1 MSSATLTAWREDDRR
16 KALAALAAS
25 ILLHL
30 FIIGSVSLVLAIRRP
45 IFVPPA
51 EEPPVELTLV
61 AAPEATP
68 KQRPSYV
75 QTSEAQRADKPPE
88 DSVFESDKDTHA
100 ASPLPAAG
108 DAPVPTQDGRDLPG
122 LSLENRE
129 YTPGPVPRESAPPVQ
144 PRQET
149 APEPKP
155 EEKKPEEKK
164 PEEKKAEESKPK
176 MTPQQNTQLA
186 LLEPPKPKT
195 PPRPKEAKAV
205 RQEQQQ
211 QAQTPQPPGYQPQT
225 RITRIRG
232 NISNKGRAAVSAT
245 ATPLGRYKKMLS
257 DAIGSRWYFY
267 VTEQLGLLNVGTMEV
282 RFVVRENGKV
292 ERVQVLRNSSN
303 ESFAAC
309 TVRAIMEADI
319 PPIPKEL
326 VPMLEGNRIEI
337 EYSFTI
343 LSN

>member
-1 MSSATLTAWREDDRR
+1 MSCATLTIWREDERR
-16 KALAALAAS
+16 KALVALAAS

-30 FIIGSVSLVLAIRRP
+30 FIIGSVSFMLAVRKP
-45 IFVPPA
+45 ISIPPP
-51 EEPPVELTLV
+51 EEAPVELTLV
-61 AAPEATP
+61 AAPDSTP
-68 KQRPSYV
+68 KPQPVYV
-75 QTSEAQRADKPPE
+75 QTSESQRADKPPE
-88 DSVFESDKDTHA
+88 PSVFESDKDTHA

-108 DAPVPTQDGRDLPG
+108 DAPVPTQEGRDQPG
-122 LSLENRE
+122 LSLENKE
-129 YTPGPVPRESAPPVQ
+129 YTAGPVPRESSPAVQ

-149 APEPKP
+149 APEP
-155 EEKKPEEKK
+155 
-164 PEEKKAEESKPK
+164 KAEESKPK
-176 MTPQQNTQLA
+176 MTPQQSTQLA

-195 PPRPKEAKAV
+195 SPRPKAAKAV
-205 RQEQQQ
+205 RKEQQQ

-257 DAIGSRWYFY
+257 DAIGSRWYYY
-267 VTEQLGLLNVGTMEV
+267 VTEQLGLLNVGTVEV
-282 RFVVRENGKV
+282 RFLVRENGNV

-326 VPMLEGNRIEI
+326 VPMLEGSRIEI

>member
-1 MSSATLTAWREDDRR
+1 MSSATLTIWREDERR
-16 KALAALAAS
+16 KALVALAAS

-30 FIIGSVSLVLAIRRP
+30 FIIGSVSFMLAVRKP
-45 IFVPPA
+45 ISIPPP
-51 EEPPVELTLV
+51 EEAPVELTLV
-61 AAPEATP
+61 AAPDSTP
-68 KQRPSYV
+68 KPRPAYV
-75 QTSEAQRADKPPE
+75 QTSESQRADKPAE
-88 DSVFESDKDTHA
+88 NSVFESDKDTHA

-108 DAPVPTQDGRDLPG
+108 DAPVPTQDGRDQPG
-122 LSLENRE
+122 LSLENKE
-129 YTPGPVPRESAPPVQ
+129 YTAGPVARESSPAVQ

-149 APEPKP
+149 APQP
-155 EEKKPEEKK
+155 
-164 PEEKKAEESKPK
+164 KAEESKPK
-176 MTPQQNTQLA
+176 MTPQQSTQLA

-195 PPRPKEAKAV
+195 SPRPKAAKAV

-232 NISNKGRAAVSAT
+232 NISNKGRAALSAT

-257 DAIGSRWYFY
+257 DAIGSRWYYY
-267 VTEQLGLLNVGTMEV
+267 VTEQLGLLNVGTVEV
-282 RFVVRENGKV
+282 RFVVRQNGNV

-326 VPMLEGNRIEI
+326 VPMLEGSRIEI

>member
-1 MSSATLTAWREDDRR
+1 MSSATLTIWREDERR
-16 KALAALAAS
+16 KALVALAAS

-30 FIIGSVSLVLAIRRP
+30 FIIGSVSFMLAVRKP
-45 IFVPPA
+45 ISIPPP
-51 EEPPVELTLV
+51 EEAPVELTLV
-61 AAPEATP
+61 AAPDSTP
-68 KQRPSYV
+68 KPRPAYV
-75 QTSEAQRADKPPE
+75 QTSESQRADKPPE
-88 DSVFESDKDTHA
+88 NSVFESDKDTRA

-108 DAPVPTQDGRDLPG
+108 DAPVPTQDGRDQPD
-122 LSLENRE
+122 LSLENKE
-129 YTPGPVPRESAPPVQ
+129 YTAGPVARESSPAVQ

-149 APEPKP
+149 APQP
-155 EEKKPEEKK
+155 
-164 PEEKKAEESKPK
+164 KAEESKPK
-176 MTPQQNTQLA
+176 MTPQQSTQLA

-195 PPRPKEAKAV
+195 SPRPKAAKAV

-232 NISNKGRAAVSAT
+232 NISNKGRAALSAT

-257 DAIGSRWYFY
+257 DAIGSRWYYY
-267 VTEQLGLLNVGTMEV
+267 VTEQLGLLNVGTVEV
-282 RFVVRENGKV
+282 RFVVRQNGNV

-326 VPMLEGNRIEI
+326 VPMLEGSRIEI

>member
-1 MSSATLTAWREDDRR
+1 MSCATLTIWREDERR
-16 KALAALAAS
+16 KALVALAAS

-30 FIIGSVSLVLAIRRP
+30 FIIGSVSFMLAVRKP
-45 IFVPPA
+45 ISIPPP
-51 EEPPVELTLV
+51 EEAPVELTLV
-61 AAPEATP
+61 AAPDSTP
-68 KQRPSYV
+68 KPRPAYV
-75 QTSEAQRADKPPE
+75 QTSESQRADKPPE
-88 DSVFESDKDTHA
+88 NSVFESDKDTHA

-108 DAPVPTQDGRDLPG
+108 DAPVPTQDGRDQPS
-122 LSLENRE
+122 LSLENKE
-129 YTPGPVPRESAPPVQ
+129 YTAGPVARESSPAVQ

-149 APEPKP
+149 APQP
-155 EEKKPEEKK
+155 
-164 PEEKKAEESKPK
+164 KAEESKPK
-176 MTPQQNTQLA
+176 MTPQQSTQLA

-195 PPRPKEAKAV
+195 SPRPKAAKAV

-257 DAIGSRWYFY
+257 DAIGSRWYYY
-267 VTEQLGLLNVGTMEV
+267 VTEQLGLLNVGTVEV
-282 RFVVRENGKV
+282 RFVVRQNGNV

-326 VPMLEGNRIEI
+326 VPMLEGSRIEI

>member
-16 KALAALAAS
+16 KALAALVAS

-30 FIIGSVSLVLAIRRP
+30 FIIGSVSLVLAVRRP
-45 IFVPPA
+45 IFVPPP
-51 EEPPVELTLV
+51 EESPVELTLV
-61 AAPEATP
+61 AAPDTTP

-75 QTSEAQRADKPPE
+75 QTSESQRSDKPPE
-88 DSVFESDKDTHA
+88 NSVFESDKDTHA

-108 DAPVPTQDGRDLPG
+108 DAPVPTQDGKDQPG

-129 YTPGPVPRESAPPVQ
+129 YTAGPVPRESSPAVQ
-144 PRQET
+144 PREEA
-149 APEPKP
+149 APEPQP
-155 EEKKPEEKK
+155 EE
-164 PEEKKAEESKPK
+164 SMPK
-176 MTPQQNTQLA
+176 MTPKQSTQLA
-186 LLEPPKPKT
+186 LLEPPQPKT
-195 PPRPKEAKAV
+195 APRPKVAKAV
-205 RQEQQQ
+205 RKEPQQ

-232 NISNKGRAAVSAT
+232 NISNKGRAAVNAT

-267 VTEQLGLLNVGTMEV
+267 VTEQLGLLNVGTVEV
-282 RFVVRENGKV
+282 RFVVRDNGKV

-326 VPMLEGNRIEI
+326 VPMLEGSRIEI
-337 EYSFTI
+337 EYFFTI

>member
-1 MSSATLTAWREDDRR
+1 MSSATLIAWREEDRR
-16 KALAALAAS
+16 KALAALVAS

-30 FIIGSVSLVLAIRRP
+30 FIIGSVSFVLAVRRP
-45 IFVPPA
+45 ILLPPP
-51 EEPPVELTLV
+51 EESPVELTLV
-61 AAPEATP
+61 AAPDSPP
-68 KQRPSYV
+68 KQRPAYV
-75 QTSEAQRADKPPE
+75 QTSESQRADKPPE
-88 DSVFESDKDTHA
+88 ESVFESDKDTHA

-108 DAPVPTQDGRDLPG
+108 EAPVPTQDGRDQPG
-122 LSLENRE
+122 LSLENKE
-129 YTPGPVPRESAPPVQ
+129 YTAGPVPRESSPAVQ

-149 APEPKP
+149 APEP
-155 EEKKPEEKK
+155 
-164 PEEKKAEESKPK
+164 KAEESKPK
-176 MTPQQNTQLA
+176 MTPQQQNTQLA
-186 LLEPPKPKT
+186 LLEPPKSKT
-195 PPRPKEAKAV
+195 APRPKAAKAV

-211 QAQTPQPPGYQPQT
+211 EAKTPQPPGYQPQT

-257 DAIGSRWYFY
+257 DAIGSRWYYY
-267 VTEQLGLLNVGTMEV
+267 VTEQLGLLNVGTVEV
-282 RFVVRENGKV
+282 RFMVRENGKV

>member
-1 MSSATLTAWREDDRR
+1 MSSATLPAWREDDRR

-30 FIIGSVSLVLAIRRP
+30 FIIGSVSLVFAIRRP
-45 IFVPPA
+45 IYVPPA

-61 AAPEATP
+61 AAPEVPP

-75 QTSEAQRADKPPE
+75 QTSESQRADKPPE
-88 DSVFESDKDTHA
+88 ESVFESDKDTHA

-108 DAPVPTQDGRDLPG
+108 DAPVPTQDGKDQPG

-129 YTPGPVPRESAPPVQ
+129 YTAGPVPRESVPAVQ

-149 APEPKP
+149 APEPKR
-155 EEKKPEEKK
+155 EEPKPEETK
-164 PEEKKAEESKPK
+164 PEESKPK
-176 MTPQQNTQLA
+176 MTPQQSTQLA

-195 PPRPKEAKAV
+195 PPEPKEAKAV
-205 RQEQQQ
+205 RQEQKR

-232 NISNKGRAAVSAT
+232 NISNKGRAAVGAT

-257 DAIGSRWYFY
+257 DAIGSRWYYY
-267 VTEQLGLLNVGTMEV
+267 VTEQLGLLNVGTVEV
-282 RFVVRENGKV
+282 RFLVRENGKV

-319 PPIPKEL
+319 PPIPREL
-326 VPMLEGNRIEI
+326 VPMLEGSRIEI

>member
-1 MSSATLTAWREDDRR
+1 MSSATLTIWREDERR
-16 KALAALAAS
+16 KALVALAAS

-30 FIIGSVSLVLAIRRP
+30 FIIGCVSLMLAVRKP
-45 IFVPPA
+45 ISIPPP
-51 EEPPVELTLV
+51 EEAPVELTLV
-61 AAPEATP
+61 AAPDSTP
-68 KQRPSYV
+68 KPRPAYV
-75 QTSEAQRADKPPE
+75 QTSESQRADKPPE
-88 DSVFESDKDTHA
+88 NSVFESDKDTHA

-108 DAPVPTQDGRDLPG
+108 DAPVPTQDGRDQPG
-122 LSLENRE
+122 LSLENKE
-129 YTPGPVPRESAPPVQ
+129 YTAGPVARESAPAVQ

-149 APEPKP
+149 APQP
-155 EEKKPEEKK
+155 
-164 PEEKKAEESKPK
+164 KAEESKPK
-176 MTPQQNTQLA
+176 MTPQQSTQLA

-195 PPRPKEAKAV
+195 SPRPKAAKAV

-232 NISNKGRAAVSAT
+232 NISNKGRAALSAT

-257 DAIGSRWYFY
+257 DAIGSRWYYY
-267 VTEQLGLLNVGTMEV
+267 VTEQLGLLNVGTVEV
-282 RFVVRENGKV
+282 RFVVRQNGNV

-326 VPMLEGNRIEI
+326 VPMLEGSRIEI

>member
-1 MSSATLTAWREDDRR
+1 MSSATLTIWREDERR
-16 KALAALAAS
+16 KALVALAAS

-30 FIIGSVSLVLAIRRP
+30 FIIGSVSFMLAVRKP
-45 IFVPPA
+45 ISIPPP
-51 EEPPVELTLV
+51 EEAPVELTLV
-61 AAPEATP
+61 AAPDSTP
-68 KQRPSYV
+68 KPRPAYV
-75 QTSEAQRADKPPE
+75 QTSESQRADQPPE
-88 DSVFESDKDTHA
+88 NSVFESDKDTHA

-108 DAPVPTQDGRDLPG
+108 DAPVPTQDGRDQPG
-122 LSLENRE
+122 LSLENKE
-129 YTPGPVPRESAPPVQ
+129 YTAGPVARESSPAVQ

-149 APEPKP
+149 APQPKA
-155 EEKKPEEKK
+155 EESKP
-164 PEEKKAEESKPK
+164 KAEESKPK
-176 MTPQQNTQLA
+176 MTPQQSTQLA

-195 PPRPKEAKAV
+195 SPRPKTAKAV

-211 QAQTPQPPGYQPQT
+211 QAQTAQPPGYQPQT

-232 NISNKGRAAVSAT
+232 NISNKGRAALSAT

-257 DAIGSRWYFY
+257 DAIGSRWYYY
-267 VTEQLGLLNVGTMEV
+267 VTEQLGLLNVGTVEV
-282 RFVVRENGKV
+282 RFVVRQNGNV

-326 VPMLEGNRIEI
+326 VPMLEGSRIEI

>member
-1 MSSATLTAWREDDRR
+1 MSSATLIAWREDERR
-16 KALAALAAS
+16 KALAALVAS

-30 FIIGSVSLVLAIRRP
+30 FIIGSVSLVLAVRRP
-45 IFVPPA
+45 ILVPPP
-51 EEPPVELTLV
+51 EESPVELTLV
-61 AAPEATP
+61 AAPDTTP
-68 KQRPSYV
+68 KQKPAYV
-75 QTSEAQRADKPPE
+75 QTSESQRADKPPE
-88 DSVFESDKDTHA
+88 ESVFESDKDTHA
-100 ASPLPAAG
+100 ASPLPASG
-108 DAPVPTQDGRDLPG
+108 DAPVPTQDGRDQPG

-129 YTPGPVPRESAPPVQ
+129 YTAGPVPQESSPAAQ
-144 PRQET
+144 PREET
-149 APEPKP
+149 VPEP
-155 EEKKPEEKK
+155 
-164 PEEKKAEESKPK
+164 KAEESKPK
-176 MTPQQNTQLA
+176 MTPKQSTQLA

-195 PPRPKEAKAV
+195 APRPKVAKAV

-211 QAQTPQPPGYQPQT
+211 QAKTPQPPGYQPQT

-267 VTEQLGLLNVGTMEV
+267 VTEQLGLLNVGTVEV
-282 RFVVRENGKV
+282 RFLVRENGNV

-326 VPMLEGNRIEI
+326 VPMLEGSRIEI

>member
-1 MSSATLTAWREDDRR
+1 MNCATLTIWREDERR
-16 KALAALAAS
+16 KALVALAAS

-30 FIIGSVSLVLAIRRP
+30 FIIGSVSFMLAVRKP
-45 IFVPPA
+45 ISIPPP
-51 EEPPVELTLV
+51 EEAPVELTLV
-61 AAPEATP
+61 AAPDSTP
-68 KQRPSYV
+68 KPRPVYV
-75 QTSEAQRADKPPE
+75 QTSESQRADKPPE
-88 DSVFESDKDTHA
+88 PSVFESDKDTHA

-108 DAPVPTQDGRDLPG
+108 DAPVPTQEGRDQPG
-122 LSLENRE
+122 LSLENKE
-129 YTPGPVPRESAPPVQ
+129 YTAGPVPRESSPAVQ

-149 APEPKP
+149 APEP
-155 EEKKPEEKK
+155 
-164 PEEKKAEESKPK
+164 KAEESKPK
-176 MTPQQNTQLA
+176 MTPQQSTQLA

-195 PPRPKEAKAV
+195 SPRPKAAKAV
-205 RQEQQQ
+205 RKEQQQ

-257 DAIGSRWYFY
+257 DAIGSRWYYY
-267 VTEQLGLLNVGTMEV
+267 VTEQLGLLNVGTVEV
-282 RFVVRENGKV
+282 RFLVRENGNV

-326 VPMLEGNRIEI
+326 VPMLEGSRIEI

>member
-1 MSSATLTAWREDDRR
+1 MSSLTLTTWREDDRR
-16 KALAALAAS
+16 KAVAALAAS

-30 FIIGSVSLVLAIRRP
+30 LIIGSVSFVLAVHRP
-45 IFVPPA
+45 IFVPPP
-51 EEPPVELTLV
+51 EEAPVELTLV
-61 AAPEATP
+61 AAPDATP
-68 KQRPSYV
+68 KQRPLYV
-75 QTSEAQRADKPPE
+75 QTSESQRADKPPE

-108 DAPVPTQDGRDLPG
+108 DAPVPTQDGRDQPG
-122 LSLENRE
+122 LSFENRE
-129 YTPGPVPRESAPPVQ
+129 YTAGPVPRESSPAVQ

-155 EEKKPEEKK
+155 EPTPE
-164 PEEKKAEESKPK
+164 PTPEESKPK
-176 MTPQQNTQLA
+176 MTPQQSTQLA

-195 PPRPKEAKAV
+195 SPRPKTAKAV
-205 RQEQQQ
+205 RQEPQQ

-232 NISNKGRAAVSAT
+232 NISNKGRAAVGAT

-267 VTEQLGLLNVGTMEV
+267 VSEQLGLLNVGTVEV
-282 RFVVRENGKV
+282 RFVVRQNGNV

-326 VPMLEGNRIEI
+326 VPMLEGSRIEI

>member
-1 MSSATLTAWREDDRR
+1 MSCATLTIWREDERR
-16 KALAALAAS
+16 KALVALAAS

-30 FIIGSVSLVLAIRRP
+30 FIIGSVSFMLAVRKP
-45 IFVPPA
+45 ISIPPP
-51 EEPPVELTLV
+51 EEAPVELTLV
-61 AAPEATP
+61 AAPDSTP
-68 KQRPSYV
+68 KPRPVYV
-75 QTSEAQRADKPPE
+75 QTSESQRADKPPE
-88 DSVFESDKDTHA
+88 TSVFESDKDTHA

-108 DAPVPTQDGRDLPG
+108 DAPVPTQEGRDQPG
-122 LSLENRE
+122 LSLENKE
-129 YTPGPVPRESAPPVQ
+129 YTAGPVPRESPPAVQ

-149 APEPKP
+149 APEP
-155 EEKKPEEKK
+155 
-164 PEEKKAEESKPK
+164 KAEESKPK
-176 MTPQQNTQLA
+176 MTPQQSTQLA

-195 PPRPKEAKAV
+195 SPHPKAAKAV
-205 RQEQQQ
+205 RKEQQQ

-257 DAIGSRWYFY
+257 DAIGSRWYYY
-267 VTEQLGLLNVGTMEV
+267 VTEQLGLLNVGTVEV
-282 RFVVRENGKV
+282 RFLVRENGNV
-292 ERVQVLRNSSN
+292 ERVQVVRNSSN

-326 VPMLEGNRIEI
+326 VPMLEGSRIEI

>member
-1 MSSATLTAWREDDRR
+1 MLRR
-16 KALAALAAS
+16 
-25 ILLHL
+25 HC
-30 FIIGSVSLVLAIRRP
+30 
-45 IFVPPA
+45 
-51 EEPPVELTLV
+51 
-61 AAPEATP
+61 
-68 KQRPSYV
+68 
-75 QTSEAQRADKPPE
+75 
-88 DSVFESDKDTHA
+88 
-100 ASPLPAAG
+100 PLPAMLPCRHRMAG
-108 DAPVPTQDGRDLPG
+108 INRVSAWRTENTRLDLCRGSRRLPF
-122 LSLENRE
+122 SRAEE
-129 YTPGPVPRESAPPVQ
+129 A
-144 PRQET
+144 

-155 EEKKPEEKK
+155 EE
-164 PEEKKAEESKPK
+164 SMPK
-176 MTPQQNTQLA
+176 MTPKQSTQLA

-195 PPRPKEAKAV
+195 APRPKAAKAV
-205 RQEQQQ
+205 RKEQQQ

-267 VTEQLGLLNVGTMEV
+267 VTEQLGLLNVGTVEV
-282 RFVVRENGKV
+282 RFVVRENGNV

-326 VPMLEGNRIEI
+326 VPMLEGSRIEI

>member
-1 MSSATLTAWREDDRR
+1 MSSATLTIWREDERR
-16 KALAALAAS
+16 KALVALAAS

-30 FIIGSVSLVLAIRRP
+30 FIIGSVSFMLAVRKP
-45 IFVPPA
+45 ISIPPP
-51 EEPPVELTLV
+51 EEAPVELTLV
-61 AAPEATP
+61 AAPDSTP
-68 KQRPSYV
+68 KPRPAYV
-75 QTSEAQRADKPPE
+75 QTSESQRADKPPE
-88 DSVFESDKDTHA
+88 NSVFESDKDTHA

-108 DAPVPTQDGRDLPG
+108 DAPVPTQDGRDQPG
-122 LSLENRE
+122 LSLENKE
-129 YTPGPVPRESAPPVQ
+129 YTAGPVARESSPAVQ

-149 APEPKP
+149 APQP
-155 EEKKPEEKK
+155 
-164 PEEKKAEESKPK
+164 KAEEPKPK
-176 MTPQQNTQLA
+176 MTPQQSTQLA

-195 PPRPKEAKAV
+195 SPRPKAAKAV

-232 NISNKGRAAVSAT
+232 NISNKGRAALSAT

-257 DAIGSRWYFY
+257 DAIGSRWYYY
-267 VTEQLGLLNVGTMEV
+267 VTEQLGLLNVGTVEV
-282 RFVVRENGKV
+282 RFVVRQNGNV

-326 VPMLEGNRIEI
+326 VPMLEGSRIEI

>member
-1 MSSATLTAWREDDRR
+1 MSSATLTIWREDERR
-16 KALAALAAS
+16 KALVALAAS

-30 FIIGSVSLVLAIRRP
+30 FIIGSVSFMLAVRKP
-45 IFVPPA
+45 ISIPPP
-51 EEPPVELTLV
+51 EEAPVELTLV
-61 AAPEATP
+61 AAPDGTP
-68 KQRPSYV
+68 KPRPAYV
-75 QTSEAQRADKPPE
+75 QTSESQRADKPPE
-88 DSVFESDKDTHA
+88 NSVFESDKDTHA

-108 DAPVPTQDGRDLPG
+108 DAPVPTQDGRDQPG
-122 LSLENRE
+122 LSLENKE
-129 YTPGPVPRESAPPVQ
+129 YTAGPVARESSPAVQ

-149 APEPKP
+149 APQP
-155 EEKKPEEKK
+155 
-164 PEEKKAEESKPK
+164 KAEESKPK
-176 MTPQQNTQLA
+176 MTPQQSTQLA

-195 PPRPKEAKAV
+195 SPRPKAAKAV

-232 NISNKGRAAVSAT
+232 NISNKGRAALSAT

-257 DAIGSRWYFY
+257 DAIGSRWYYY
-267 VTEQLGLLNVGTMEV
+267 VTEQLGLLNVGTVEV
-282 RFVVRENGKV
+282 RFVVRQNGNV

-326 VPMLEGNRIEI
+326 VPMLEGSRIEI

>member
-1 MSSATLTAWREDDRR
+1 MSSATLTIWREDERR
-16 KALAALAAS
+16 KALVALAAS

-30 FIIGSVSLVLAIRRP
+30 FIIGSVSFMLAVRKP
-45 IFVPPA
+45 ISIPPP
-51 EEPPVELTLV
+51 EEAPVELTLV
-61 AAPEATP
+61 AAPDSTP
-68 KQRPSYV
+68 KPRPAYV
-75 QTSEAQRADKPPE
+75 QTSESQRADKPPE
-88 DSVFESDKDTHA
+88 NSVFESDKDTHA

-108 DAPVPTQDGRDLPG
+108 DAPVPTQDGRDQPA
-122 LSLENRE
+122 LSLENKE
-129 YTPGPVPRESAPPVQ
+129 YTAGPVARESSPAVQ

-149 APEPKP
+149 APQP
-155 EEKKPEEKK
+155 
-164 PEEKKAEESKPK
+164 KAEESKPK
-176 MTPQQNTQLA
+176 MTPQQSTQLA

-195 PPRPKEAKAV
+195 SPRPKAAKAV

-232 NISNKGRAAVSAT
+232 NISNKGRAALSAT

-257 DAIGSRWYFY
+257 DAIGSRWYYY
-267 VTEQLGLLNVGTMEV
+267 VTEQLGLLNVGTVEV
-282 RFVVRENGKV
+282 RFVVRQNGNV

-326 VPMLEGNRIEI
+326 VPMLEGSRIEI

>member
-1 MSSATLTAWREDDRR
+1 MSSATLIAWREDERR
-16 KALAALAAS
+16 KALAALVAS

-30 FIIGSVSLVLAIRRP
+30 FIIGSVSLVLAVRRP
-45 IFVPPA
+45 IFVPPP
-51 EEPPVELTLV
+51 EESPVELTLV
-61 AAPEATP
+61 AAPDTTP

-75 QTSEAQRADKPPE
+75 QTSESQRSDKPPE
-88 DSVFESDKDTHA
+88 NSVFESDKDTHA

-108 DAPVPTQDGRDLPG
+108 DAPVPTQDGRDQPG

-129 YTPGPVPRESAPPVQ
+129 YTAGPVPRESTPTVQ
-144 PRQET
+144 PREEA

-155 EEKKPEEKK
+155 EE
-164 PEEKKAEESKPK
+164 SMPK
-176 MTPQQNTQLA
+176 MTPKQSTQLA

-195 PPRPKEAKAV
+195 APRPKAAKAV
-205 RQEQQQ
+205 RKEQQQ

-232 NISNKGRAAVSAT
+232 NISNKGRSAVSAT

-267 VTEQLGLLNVGTMEV
+267 VTEQLGLLNVGTVEV
-282 RFVVRENGKV
+282 RFVVRENGNV

-326 VPMLEGNRIEI
+326 VPMLEGSRIEI

>member
-1 MSSATLTAWREDDRR
+1 MSSATLTIWREDERR
-16 KALAALAAS
+16 KALVALAAS

-30 FIIGSVSLVLAIRRP
+30 FIIGSVSFMLAVRKP
-45 IFVPPA
+45 ISIPPP
-51 EEPPVELTLV
+51 EEAPVELTLV
-61 AAPEATP
+61 AAPDSTP
-68 KQRPSYV
+68 KPRPAYV
-75 QTSEAQRADKPPE
+75 QTSESQRADKPPE
-88 DSVFESDKDTHA
+88 NSVFESDKDTHA

-108 DAPVPTQDGRDLPG
+108 DAPVPTQDGRDQPG
-122 LSLENRE
+122 LSLENKE
-129 YTPGPVPRESAPPVQ
+129 YTAGPVARESSPAVQ

-149 APEPKP
+149 APQP
-155 EEKKPEEKK
+155 
-164 PEEKKAEESKPK
+164 KAEESKPK
-176 MTPQQNTQLA
+176 MTPQQSTQLA

-195 PPRPKEAKAV
+195 SPRPKAV

-232 NISNKGRAAVSAT
+232 NISNKGRAALSAT

-257 DAIGSRWYFY
+257 DAIGSRWYYY
-267 VTEQLGLLNVGTMEV
+267 VTEQLGLLNVGTVEV
-282 RFVVRENGKV
+282 RFVVRQNGNV

-326 VPMLEGNRIEI
+326 VPMLEGSRIEI